1 MHTYLR
7 SAIEIATL
15 LSYHFLNSMWDKPL
29 YTKIDVELKLI
40 LYILLSI
47 LFRFI
52 FSKSYPNFV
61 PGSRFSHFQGFFS
74 NEQGH
79 CLQRAMLVGTVLSS
93 YNYRALY
100 VYALR
105 TAVKTFA
112 S

>member
-1 MHTYLR
+1 
-7 SAIEIATL
+7 
-15 LSYHFLNSMWDKPL
+15 MWDKPL

-40 LYILLSI
+40 LYIPLSM

-52 FSKSYPNFV
+52 FRKSYPNFV
-61 PGSRFSHFQGFFS
+61 PGSRFSHFKVFFS
-74 NEQGH
+74 NEQGQL

-93 YNYRALY
+93 YNYRAPY

>member
-1 MHTYLR
+1 
-7 SAIEIATL
+7 
-15 LSYHFLNSMWDKPL
+15 MWDKPL

-40 LYILLSI
+40 LYIPLSM

-52 FSKSYPNFV
+52 FRNHILILSQV
-61 PGSRFSHFQGFFS
+61 PVLVIFKGFFFS
-74 NEQGH
+74 NEQGQL

-93 YNYRALY
+93 YNYRAPY